1 MKNWLALLSGLL
13 FALTSW
19 TSTAA
24 APEALRVGLFPNLST
39 RLLLETYQPMRDF
52 LEHRLGRPVTLF
64 TAPDFNSFVS
74 RTQSGEY
81 DLIVTAPHFA
91 RLAQTESG
99 YQPLFSY
106 RNNITAAIVVAK
118 NSRFTDLNTLRGQKI
133 AAPDRIAVVTMLGL
147 KMLRN
152 KGMEANKNYHFHW
165 AGTHGNVALAVL
177 NGEAAAGII
186 GMLPLKQLPENVSQ
200 QLHVLSISPA
210 IDSQMILAHQRV
222 EPGSLRQI
230 REALVQFEKS
240 PAGQEFF
247 RTTSLV
253 GLKPLSIDDLK
264 QLDPYAREVRRM
276 LELPR

>member
-1 MKNWLALLSGLL
+1 MKSWFAVLPGLL
-13 FALTSW
+13 FALASW
-19 TSTAA
+19 TASAASTD
-24 APEALRVGLFPNLST
+24 ALRMGLFPNLST
-39 RLLLETYQPMRDF
+39 RLLLETYQPMREF
-52 LEHRLGRPVTLF
+52 LEQRLGRPVILF

-81 DLIVTAPHFA
+81 DLVVTAPHFA

-118 NSRFTDLNTLRGQKI
+118 NSRFTDLNALKGQKI

-147 KMLRN
+147 KMLRDE
-152 KGMEANKNYHFHW
+152 GLEANKNYHFHW

-177 NGEAAAGII
+177 NGEAAAGIL
-186 GMLPLKQLPENVSQ
+186 GMLPLKQLPENVSR

-222 EPGSLRQI
+222 EPGSLQQI
-230 REALVQFEKS
+230 REALLQFERS
-240 PAGQEFF
+240 PEGQKFF
-247 RTTSLV
+247 RTTSLA
-253 GLKPLSIDDLK
+253 GLKPIGTGDLK
-264 QLDPYAREVRRM
+264 QLEPYAKEVRRM
-276 LELPR
+276 LEPPR